1 MENKEKMTQKNQTQP
16 ILVPVDFSTDA
27 QAALLFASEL
37 ADCMG
42 LPLIVLHVVHDPGDA
57 PGFYAGRQSED
68 QLRKMED
75 VAADMMAEFM
85 AKMVAD
91 NPGRKVLKQART
103 MLLVGLPVTRTLEAA
118 AEVQAKML
126 VMGSKGRTGLSHIM
140 LGSKAEQIVRLSP
153 HPVTI
158 VKAEEETGS

>member
-1 MENKEKMTQKNQTQP
+1 MAQKNQVQP
-16 ILVPVDFSTDA
+16 ILVPVDFSA
-27 QAALLFASEL
+27 YSEAALLFASEL

-42 LPLIVLHVVHDPGDA
+42 RPLIVLHVVHDPGDA
-57 PGFYAGRQSED
+57 PGFYAGRQSKDE
-68 QLRKMED
+68 LRKMED

-85 AKMVAD
+85 DKMVAD
-91 NPGRKVLKQART
+91 NPGRKALKQART
-103 MLLVGLPVTRTLEAA
+103 ILLVGLPVTRILEAA

-153 HPVTI
+153 YPVTI
-158 VKAEEETGS
+158 VKAEEEQDS